1 MRSWSPGAR
10 GFERFHGFLG
20 AETSQWYPDLVHDN
34 HPVEQPTMPEDGY
47 HFSTDITDKA
57 LEFIGDVK
65 AIAPDRPVFLYY
77 APGRAHAPRQVPR
90 EWIER
95 YRGRFDAGDEAL
107 REQTMARRKET
118 GLLPQ
123 NTELPPLNPIGTPRA
138 ALARGERH
146 SRHSTTPGPGTLS
159 PTTRSGSSPGW
170 QRCTPGS
177 SPTATT

>member
-20 AETSQWYPDLVHDN
+20 AETSQRYPDLVHDN

-77 APGRAHAPRQVPR
+77 APGRGHAPRQVPR

-123 NTELPPLNPIGTPRA
+123 NTELPPLNPIGT
-138 ALARGERH
+138 L
-146 SRHSTTPGPGTLS
+146 
-159 PTTRSGSSPGW
+159 
-170 QRCTPGS
+170 
-177 SPTATT
+177 